1 MRRLTITA
9 AYVLA
14 TCAFAP
20 MTTQAQLNMQ
30 NLTNQAKS
38 AAQGSATQAAPKAAT
53 QAATLP
59 ASGGLSGGSDL
70 TKQLLGKDKQISGLQ
85 GQLGE
90 MSGALN
96 ASKSENSL
104 LKGQLE
110 HEWPAGRCK
119 LKELDVR
126 RTTR

>member
-38 AAQGSATQAAPKAAT
+38 AAQGSATQRLLQKRQLKPL
-53 QAATLP
+53 LP
-59 ASGGLSGGSDL
+59 ASGGLREVQ
-70 TKQLLGKDKQISGLQ
+70 T
-85 GQLGE
+85 
-90 MSGALN
+90 
-96 ASKSENSL
+96 
-104 LKGQLE
+104 
-110 HEWPAGRCK
+110 
-119 LKELDVR
+119 
-126 RTTR
+126 